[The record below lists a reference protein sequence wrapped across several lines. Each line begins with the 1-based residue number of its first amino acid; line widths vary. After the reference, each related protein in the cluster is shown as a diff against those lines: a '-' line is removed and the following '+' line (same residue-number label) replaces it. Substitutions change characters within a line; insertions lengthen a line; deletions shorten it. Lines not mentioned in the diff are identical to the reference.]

1 MVFNEVNVLFMHG
14 SEARFFTFLFETTV
28 QVTSMRLERISLL
41 KTHMEWNGKTS
52 HCYNLMQLKNA
63 K

>member
-14 SEARFFTFLFETTV
+14 SEARFSTFLFETTV
-28 QVTSMRLERISLL
+28 QVTSMRLERISML
-41 KTHMEWNGKTS
+41 KTHTEWNGKNS
-52 HCYNLMQLKNA
+52 YCYNLMQLKNA